1 MRKKK
6 KNSRLF
12 KILFL
17 LIVLGFVI
25 YKILTSSLFIV
36 KNIEVKGNIDVD
48 NETIIKAS
56 EISLGQDNIFFDK
69 ETISK
74 NIERLAKVE
83 KIEINKKYPST
94 LVVNVEERIPAVVVP
109 ITNMYLLLDK
119 YGIIIDT
126 NDSLN
131 SNLVI
136 LNGVKNIKSFYLGDS
151 ITTYANSEQNK
162 LLINLFDGENIQK
175 FRSIKLEND
184 KAEMILLN
192 DIRVAFGGY
201 NNSKYKLDVL
211 DVTLEAINEDTSR
224 KVEMILME
232 EGPDAIVVYE

>member
-1 MRKKK
+1 MKKKK

-136 LNGVKNIKSFYLGDS
+136 LNGIKNIKSFYLGDS

-162 LLINLFDGENIQK
+162 LLINLFDGVNIQK